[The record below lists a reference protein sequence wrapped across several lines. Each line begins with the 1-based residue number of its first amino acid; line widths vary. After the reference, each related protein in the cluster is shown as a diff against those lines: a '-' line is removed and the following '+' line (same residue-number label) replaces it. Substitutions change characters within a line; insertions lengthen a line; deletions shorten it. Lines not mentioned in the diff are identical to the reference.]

1 LKKISWL
8 IVFLFVV
15 LAVCVAVYA
24 GKNQPSSQNTKEKV
38 YPQAKVITP
47 NNKKPVNQTKTEVKQ
62 EPTKQEPNKAGTLIS
77 EPTTNITEPSE
88 VLKNLPNEKC
98 GWGLKRNKLHATPE
112 VPVAIQQTLRKYDAY
127 YLGNPFRKEI
137 YLTFDEGY
145 ENGYTPKILDILREN
160 NVPAAF
166 FVTGHYLKSQ
176 PELVKRMVKEG
187 HVVGNHSMNHPC
199 FPDLTAEQIKEEL
212 EQVENE
218 FNRLTGKNMI
228 YLRSPKGE
236 YSERTLAQTKA
247 LAYYNIFWSL
257 AMKDWVPMPGGPE
270 EAYQTVMDN
279 LHHGAVVLLHA
290 VSQDNTEALDRLIK
304 DIKGQGYT
312 FKTLDELIAGK

>member
-1 LKKISWL
+1 MKKISRL

-15 LAVCVAVYA
+15 LAVVITVYA
-24 GKNQPSSQNTKEKV
+24 NKNQPSSQNTKEKI

-47 NNKKPVNQTKTEVKQ
+47 DNKKPVNQIKPEAKQ
-62 EPTKQEPNKAGTLIS
+62 EPPKTGTPVSESLTNVT
-77 EPTTNITEPSE
+77 EPTGALE
-88 VLKNLPNEKC
+88 NLPNEIR
-98 GWGLKRNKLHATPE
+98 GWGLKRNELHAPPE
-112 VPVAIQQTLRKYDAY
+112 VPVTIQQTLKKYDAY
-127 YLGNPFRKEI
+127 YLGNPSRKEI

-176 PELVKRMVKEG
+176 PELIKRMVKEG
-187 HVVGNHSMNHPC
+187 HIVGNHSMNHPC
-199 FPDLTAEQIKEEL
+199 FPDLTAEQIKVEL

-247 LAYYNIFWSL
+247 LGYYNIFWSL

-279 LHHGAVVLLHA
+279 LHPGAVVLLHA
-290 VSQDNTEALDRLIK
+290 VSRDNKETLDRLIK
-304 DIKGQGYT
+304 DIKSQGYA